1 MASGTSKVAPVKVS
15 EKQGRASSKSVQ
27 KYYVTDVTTL
37 GDGSVMRETYSTD
50 ANGNNKQK
58 VQEVRVDK
66 DGNITKDEISPG
78 VSAGERKALQDPN
91 SQLRQSIR
99 DQTKDAGDA
108 VQKNEAEAA
117 AGGLTSVGEK
127 NQKVVGGGSGNN
139 AENDNDTNDQSKPA
153 AGKQE
158 ASAEGTRTQFPTIIH
173 PADLGSSKQ
182 DVIRFDMHEYV
193 PGELSQ
199 VNLGKDGATGL
210 GFNSGSNNLG
220 PSIGSVTLP
229 IPSGITDQNKADWGS
244 NSMTALDLAKADVAK
259 TAIFDGLQQGA
270 NKFLDYLKE
279 AQKNAGPAGTAIGNA
294 FAAAAAGV
302 DGQALLARTTGMV
315 MNPNMELL
323 FKGPTLRP
331 FSFKFKLTPRG
342 QTEADNIIQI
352 IRFFKQGSAPI
363 RSQSNL
369 FLKSPHVFRITYI
382 HRGEKGELHKKL
394 NAFKTCALQGFG
406 VNYTPT
412 GNYATYQDGTMVAY
426 DINMSFTE
434 IVPIFNDDYDMDDSF
449 IGF

>member
-1 MASGTSKVAPVKVS
+1 MASATSKVAPVKVS
-15 EKQGRASSKSVQ
+15 EKQGRASQKSVQ
-27 KYYVTDVTTL
+27 KYYKTEVTTL
-37 GDGSVMRETYSTD
+37 ADGGLIRETYSTD
-50 ANGNNKQK
+50 ANGNNAQRVQK
-58 VQEVRVDK
+58 VTVDK
-66 DGNITKDEISPG
+66 DGKVLKDEISPNAT
-78 VSAGERKALQDPN
+78 AGEKKALQDPN

-99 DQTKDAGDA
+99 DQTGEANKEAKANSIDPGGDL
-108 VQKNEAEAA
+108 AA
-117 AGGLTSVGEK
+117 DKA
-127 NQKVVGGGSGNN
+127 GGGSGNN

-153 AGKQE
+153 AGQPE
-158 ASAEGTRTQFPTIIH
+158 ASAEGTRTQFPTLIH
-173 PADLGSSKQ
+173 PADLGASKQ

-199 VNLGKDGATGL
+199 AGPGL
-210 GFNSGSNNLG
+210 GFNSGTDNLG

-244 NSMTALDLAKADVAK
+244 NSMTALDIAKASVAK
-259 TAIFDGLQQGA
+259 EAIFEGLQEGVNEFTKYM
-270 NKFLDYLKE
+270 NKVKDNSS
-279 AQKNAGPAGTAIGNA
+279 ATATAVGTAL
-294 FAAAAAGV
+294 AAAAAGV

-342 QTEADNIIQI
+342 QTEAENIIRI

-369 FLKSPHVFRITYI
+369 FLKSPHIFRITYI

-434 IVPIFNDDYDMDDSF
+434 ITPIFNDDYDMDDSF

>member
-1 MASGTSKVAPVKVS
+1 MASATSKVAPVKVS

-78 VSAGERKALQDPN
+78 VSAGEKKALQDPN

-199 VNLGKDGATGL
+199 VNLGKDGASGL

-294 FAAAAAGV
+294 FAASAAGV

>member
-1 MASGTSKVAPVKVS
+1 MASATSKVAPVKVS
-15 EKQGRASSKSVQ
+15 EKQGRASQKSVQ
-27 KYYVTDVTTL
+27 KYYKTEVTTL
-37 GDGSVMRETYSTD
+37 ADGGLIRETYSTD
-50 ANGNNKQK
+50 ANGNNAQRVQK
-58 VQEVRVDK
+58 VTVDK
-66 DGNITKDEISPG
+66 DGKVLKDEISPNAT
-78 VSAGERKALQDPN
+78 AGEKKALQDPN

-99 DQTKDAGDA
+99 DQTGEANKEAKANSIDPGGDL
-108 VQKNEAEAA
+108 AA
-117 AGGLTSVGEK
+117 DKA
-127 NQKVVGGGSGNN
+127 GGGSGNN
-139 AENDNDTNDQSKPA
+139 AENDNDTNNQSKPA

-244 NSMTALDLAKADVAK
+244 NSMSALDLAKADVAK

-294 FAAAAAGV
+294 FAASAAGV

-342 QTEADNIIQI
+342 QTEAENIIQI

-382 HRGEKGELHKKL
+382 HRGEQGELHKKL

-434 IVPIFNDDYDMDDSF
+434 IVPIFNDDYDMDDTF

>member
-1 MASGTSKVAPVKVS
+1 MASATSKVAPVKVS
-15 EKQGRASSKSVQ
+15 EKQGRASQKSVQ
-27 KYYVTDVTTL
+27 KYYKTDVTTL
-37 GDGSVMRETYSTD
+37 ADGSVKRETYRTD
-50 ANGNNKQK
+50 ANGNNSVKIS
-58 VQEVRVDK
+58 EVTADK
-66 DGNITKDEISPG
+66 NGNITNDTTLSTAT
-78 VSAGERKALQDPN
+78 AGEKKALSDPN

-99 DQTKDAGDA
+99 DQTKDAGDKA
-108 VQKNEAEAA
+108 KANSIDP
-117 AGGLTSVGEK
+117 GGDLATDK
-127 NQKVVGGGSGNN
+127 AGGGSGNN
-139 AENDNDTNDQSKPA
+139 AENDNDANSESKPA
-153 AGKQE
+153 AGDVNE
-158 ASAEGTRTQFPTIIH
+158 NAAEGTRTQFPTIIH

-193 PGELSQ
+193 PGELSGTT
-199 VNLGKDGATGL
+199 VGDGGL
-210 GFNSGSNNLG
+210 KGFGFNSGSNNLG

-244 NSMTALDLAKADVAK
+244 NSMTALDIAKADIAK
-259 TAIFDGLQQGA
+259 TAIFDGLQKGVGKFDEYIKKVQA
-270 NKFLDYLKE
+270 NTGDTVS
-279 AQKNAGPAGTAIGNA
+279 AVGNA

-302 DGQALLARTTGMV
+302 DAQALLSRTTGMV

-342 QTEADNIIQI
+342 QTEAENIIQI